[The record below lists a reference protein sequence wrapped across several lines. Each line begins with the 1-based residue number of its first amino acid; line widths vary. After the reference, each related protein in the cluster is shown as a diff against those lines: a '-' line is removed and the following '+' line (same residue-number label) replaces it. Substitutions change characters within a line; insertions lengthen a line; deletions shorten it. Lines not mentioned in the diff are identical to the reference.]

1 MEDLGNDQLDSGD
14 AFGPPAAGGGQG
26 RGPRP
31 RAQMGGWGFGDDG
44 DGATGGT
51 VQAQPVATVTTT
63 ESSIDN
69 SKRNHFDGEDEAV
82 PTIPDLEE
90 EAEEDITRQVAAPPT
105 AGPSYS
111 AQPVRAVRELDVGS
125 RGAQLP
131 ASPEE
136 GVDLVPLMQCLCA
149 EKQVFETDVAWD
161 HELIFQEVASAIN
174 ADLTTTEEGAAEDLM
189 HEPNFG
195 G

>member
-1 MEDLGNDQLDSGD
+1 MEEQELGGPPLGD
-14 AFGPPAAGGGQG
+14 APPAAGGAG
-26 RGPRP
+26 RR
-31 RAQMGGWGFGDDG
+31 RAPMGGWGFGD

-51 VQAQPVATVTTT
+51 VQAQPVAAVTVTT
-63 ESSIDN
+63 ESVDN
-69 SKRNHFDGEDEAV
+69 AKRNHFDGEDEAV

-136 GVDLVPLMQCLCA
+136 GVDLAPLMQCLCA
-149 EKQVFETDVAWD
+149 EKQVFEADVAWD

-189 HEPNFG
+189 HEQHNFATG
-195 G
+195 